1 MKALLPK
8 SLKQKVFLAIIVGIF
23 LIGFLMLGIYETF
36 KSINFLLVN
45 NERISEFVDNILEAR
60 RFEKN
65 FLFYKNNEDLEM
77 LLHHVLNCEQELKT
91 YEYEIGK
98 FLGESSCQELK
109 IVLEKYKNIVLLL
122 KTNKCSTEKCFEDIR
137 EKGRILTQYAEKLNK
152 LKNLK
157 VKESLDNLRKIL
169 LIAAIFLLV
178 LGIFYSYYLY
188 ISISQPLKKLDN
200 YILEIS
206 KGKFY
211 TVPPVSQDR
220 EIILLVEAINTMLA
234 EIDKRTNYLIQTEKL
249 ATLGTFLFGL
259 THELNN
265 PLNNIYTTCQV
276 LKEELKGG
284 NFSREFMEDLLT
296 EMEKEIER
304 IKRFVKGVL
313 DYSKPGEKRE
323 VELKELVEE
332 TTFYLKGAIPHRI
345 EVKFEIPE
353 NLKIWVDPQQ
363 MKQVFINLFKNSID
377 AIENEGQ
384 IKISAE
390 EKENQIVIYFSDT
403 GKGIPADILPKIFE
417 PFFTTKSGD
426 RGYGIG
432 MFIVYHL
439 IKNHGGTIE
448 VESEVNKGTTFI
460 IKLPKNNIKP
470 ATSRLTSPLGEP
482 PLI

>member
-8 SLKQKVFLAIIVGIF
+8 SLKRKVFLTIIAGIF
-23 LIGFLMLGIYETF
+23 FIGFLVLGIYETF

-65 FLFYKNNEDLEM
+65 FLLYKNNEDLEM
-77 LLHHVLNCEQELKT
+77 LLHHVLNCEQELKI

-109 IVLEKYKNIVLLL
+109 TDLEKYKNIVLLL
-122 KTNKCSTEKCFEDIR
+122 NSNKCSTEKCFEDIR

-169 LIAAIFLLV
+169 LIAAISLLV

-284 NFSREFMEDLLT
+284 NFSQEFMEDLLT

-304 IKRFVKGVL
+304 IKRFVKGIL

-323 VELKELVEE
+323 IELKELVEE
-332 TTFYLKGAIPHRI
+332 TKFYLKGAIPHRI
-345 EVKFEIPE
+345 EVKLEIPE

-390 EKENQIVIYFSDT
+390 EKENQVVIYFSDT

-417 PFFTTKSGD
+417 PFFTTKGGD

-460 IKLPKNNIKP
+460 IKLPKK
-470 ATSRLTSPLGEP
+470 EMV
-482 PLI
+482 